1 MKINAGLK
9 RSFQMARNDDL
20 LKGAAIGLGVAVLLP
35 VVVAALM
42 PVIRPMARSALKA
55 GIFAIEK
62 SREAVEGIGETVED
76 LVAEV
81 EEELVDTRE
90 AHGMVDDV
98 AERKAGNADS

>member
-1 MKINAGLK
+1 
-9 RSFQMARNDDL
+9 MARNEDL

-55 GIFAIEK
+55 GIFAYEK
-62 SREAVEGIGETVED
+62 GRETLEGIGETVDD

-81 EEELVDTRE
+81 EEELVDARE
-90 AHGMVDDV
+90 VHGMADDV
-98 AERKAGNADS
+98 AERKVGSADS